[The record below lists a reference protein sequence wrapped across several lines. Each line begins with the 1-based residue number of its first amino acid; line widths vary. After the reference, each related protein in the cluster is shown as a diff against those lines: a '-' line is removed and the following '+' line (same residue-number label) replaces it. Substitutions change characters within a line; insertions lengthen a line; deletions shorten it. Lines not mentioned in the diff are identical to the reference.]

1 MNPLTDTQLDEIA
14 ARHNA
19 ATPGPWG
26 VYESD
31 SMIDIAA
38 DLQETGCGYR
48 ARREICRLEDEPLD
62 NDPTHREWTAEEDW
76 AQVQA
81 DAEFIAHAPED
92 VAALL
97 AEIRRLRAR
106 VAELEGPAVEA
117 RAALAALC
125 YDLEDPGTAALGA
138 LHLISRATVGVE
150 APKDDAALALA
161 RHDAQVMRRC
171 AEFVRDT
178 YDGDWAD
185 DAAATLERDADITE
199 RGCPGFEKEYQ
210 GVSDAKRRLANCKHC
225 GKPWAK
231 HPVAAAP
238 VSA

>member
-1 MNPLTDTQLDEIA
+1 MTNPLNDAQLDEIA
-14 ARHNA
+14 GRA
-19 ATPGPWG
+19 AGL
-26 VYESD
+26 YEYATLD
-31 SMIDIAA
+31 
-38 DLQETGCGYR
+38 
-48 ARREICRLEDEPLD
+48 DEPWQD
-62 NDPTHREWTAEEDW
+62 E
-76 AQVQA
+76 A
-81 DAEFIAHAPED
+81 DQLTGTD
-92 VAALL
+92 VPALL
-97 AEIRRLRAR
+97 AEVRRLRAR

-185 DAAATLERDADITE
+185 DAAATLERDANITE